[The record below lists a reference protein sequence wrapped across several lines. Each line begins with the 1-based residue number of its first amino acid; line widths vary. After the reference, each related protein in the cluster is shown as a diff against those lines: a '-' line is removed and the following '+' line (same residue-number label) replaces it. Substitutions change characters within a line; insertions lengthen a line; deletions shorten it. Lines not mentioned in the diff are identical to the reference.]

1 MLQKLGE
8 VLGAV
13 GKACHPFICTVRLHG
28 APTLYSLGG
37 FHTRLRLK
45 RRQVLTWQ
53 QSTVL
58 TSGVLNNA
66 HKSQSLTPHGAL
78 PFPRCFSRHCPTLT
92 QCSCT
97 QHISPASAAEEET
110 GLEGSTSQTLASGSY
125 PLLLPCRRNRNELS
139 HGECYAATWGCETC
153 SHSDEINKS
162 HGAEEDRILLF
173 LNMF

>member
-110 GLEGSTSQTLASGSY
+110 GLEGRRSQTLASGSY

-162 HGAEEDRILLF
+162 HGAEEDRRLLF
-173 LNMF
+173 